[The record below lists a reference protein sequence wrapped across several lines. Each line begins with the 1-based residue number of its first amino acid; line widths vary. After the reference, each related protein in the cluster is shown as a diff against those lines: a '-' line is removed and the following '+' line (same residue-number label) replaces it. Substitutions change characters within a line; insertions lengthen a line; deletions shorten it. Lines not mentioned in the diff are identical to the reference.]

1 VVSRLPH
8 SPAASW
14 ALKIAISRPCRP
26 CGVATP
32 RAIDRAWSHCSGNVA
47 VPWHDI
53 SSSSDNGVLTT
64 LPRHQNLRKRGCAA
78 GMINSSPCAETR
90 RRHGSLRM
98 CHPQA
103 AASPSSAAALEASE
117 VRVQPHSNAQ
127 HWLAHVLTEDTP
139 SYPSWRGRSRRSS
152 CSTVFDHFGMAAFR
166 PRAQYAA
173 GSSRS
178 SQQQSR
184 CFCTSWSGAG
194 FASCLWV
201 AAEHCQR
208 GMAAGAGYHWL
219 TVDGPDAFAAFG
231 LADGC

>member
-1 VVSRLPH
+1 MPH

-26 CGVATP
+26 CELAPP
-32 RAIDRAWSHCSGNVA
+32 RANDRASPHCSGNVA

-53 SSSSDNGVLTT
+53 SSSSDNGVLAL
-64 LPRHQNLRKRGCAA
+64 LPRHQILRKRGCAA
-78 GMINSSPCAETR
+78 GMINSSACAETR
-90 RRHGSLRM
+90 RRHCSLRM

-139 SYPSWRGRSRRSS
+139 SYPSRRGRSRRSS
-152 CSTVFDHFGMAAFR
+152 CSNVFDHYFGMAAIR

-173 GSSRS
+173 GTSRS

-194 FASCLWV
+194 FASCSWV
-201 AAEHCQR
+201 APRSTASAGWRPALATIGLQW
-208 GMAAGAGYHWL
+208 MAPTLLWL
-219 TVDGPDAFAAFG
+219 LG
-231 LADGC
+231 L